1 MDSNLEHLKRLV
13 AARLSMRARRDSDLA
28 LALVPGLTGEGAT
41 QTLDKS
47 QRIALLE
54 RALREA
60 TDRVIAAEKLAGRV
74 DPDKIVVEMLDDI
87 VGLGPLE
94 ALLRDEN
101 VEDIYVFGYDRV
113 LVKPPRSN
121 RVRPVPIRFRSEEH
135 LRNLVYRILA
145 QVNRRL
151 DETSPIVDTR
161 LPDTDHRINITIPP
175 VSAGPWYITIR
186 KHQESW
192 DWVKM
197 VEEGTADFRVLALL
211 ALAVRGGVN
220 VLVSGATGAGKTTLL
235 NVLGRFIPAEER
247 VVTIEDTEELQ
258 LEEGNG
264 GAPGRHRIQH
274 NSELELDLRG
284 QRNIA
289 SLLTRPA
296 APGQTSP
303 VTLRDLVVASLRLS
317 PKRIIVG
324 EVRGHEAF
332 DMLQALNTG
341 HDGSICTI
349 HASTAE
355 QAIAR
360 LRGMLRM
367 SGLASAG
374 DSELDEYIGR
384 ALHLVVHTRQMAD
397 GARRVSEVRW
407 LHLAQTDG
415 GERRFETIPLVLNNG
430 AAMGEAVEDASLMI
444 EPGTARP
451 ALSRFLESPD
461 IAERLNRNRRPVAFT
476 ITSGGDN
483 GNETVVQ
490 TDEVSLLSSLASRRS
505 DGDITLDELRHLIL
519 VLNNDTL
526 EEESALNPEAGAAPS
541 LGALFREE
549 AAESRLIQW
558 MNDTEPVPGSGFVT
572 SVERRRLGR
581 GTLNLLANL
590 RRRPSVTFR
599 RTQRLKHAISGGAPG
614 SEATR

>member
-1 MDSNLEHLKRLV
+1 MPHASQCAPGAIPISLWRWLAQCEDSRAT
-13 AARLSMRARRDSDLA
+13 AAFEAWVQRRDDAGKPYLSRLRLA
-28 LALVPGLTGEGAT
+28 FLRGE
-41 QTLDKS
+41 
-47 QRIALLE
+47 R
-54 RALREA
+54 
-60 TDRVIAAEKLAGRV
+60 
-74 DPDKIVVEMLDDI
+74 PD
-87 VGLGPLE
+87 LGPLE

-284 QRNIA
+284 QRHIA

-324 EVRGHEAF
+324 EVRGQEAF

-397 GARRVSEVRW
+397 GARRP
-407 LHLAQTDG
+407 
-415 GERRFETIPLVLNNG
+415 RFEV
-430 AAMGEAVEDASLMI
+430 
-444 EPGTARP
+444 
-451 ALSRFLESPD
+451 
-461 IAERLNRNRRPVAFT
+461 
-476 ITSGGDN
+476 
-483 GNETVVQ
+483 
-490 TDEVSLLSSLASRRS
+490 
-505 DGDITLDELRHLIL
+505 
-519 VLNNDTL
+519 
-526 EEESALNPEAGAAPS
+526 AAPDS
-541 LGALFREE
+541 
-549 AAESRLIQW
+549 
-558 MNDTEPVPGSGFVT
+558 D
-572 SVERRRLGR
+572 R
-581 GTLNLLANL
+581 G
-590 RRRPSVTFR
+590 R
-599 RTQRLKHAISGGAPG
+599 RTAL
-614 SEATR
+614 